1 MDVSFAM
8 FKSDG
13 SRRDFPMRKERIVIG
28 RKDSCDLRV
37 PLPAVS
43 REHCEVSLAGGELQL
58 RDLGSSNGT
67 FRNGVRVQETTLEAG
82 DQIVIGPVTFTV
94 VVDGE
99 PSEIEPGTRMASGA
113 GAAGDDEGTISSADE
128 AGGGNDLEDSDELSA
143 LLAEFDDEDD
153 SFAGLDLD
161 DDEDEKK

>member
-13 SRRDFPMRKERIVIG
+13 SRRDFPMRKDRVVIG
-28 RKDSCDLRV
+28 RKDTCDLRV

-43 REHCEVSLAGGELQL
+43 REHCEVFLEDGELQL

-82 DQIVIGPVTFTV
+82 DQIVVGPVTFTV
-94 VVDGE
+94 VVDGK
-99 PSEIEPGTRMASGA
+99 PDKIEPGTRMAPSTHA
-113 GAAGDDEGTISSADE
+113 GSEQATSVTAADKPRGEPALD
-128 AGGGNDLEDSDELSA
+128 DSDDLSA

-153 SFAGLDLD
+153 SFAGLEL
-161 DDEDEKK
+161 DEDEDQK